1 MDKNDG
7 TERLARGA
15 EPPDPDPARQA
26 IMIAWPRWR
35 MRHPEEAAHERL
47 PTKQIPTGRM
57 RHREER
63 AYGSIASAEGM
74 GGLRRDSG
82 VACDDGTITD

>member
-15 EPPDPDPARQA
+15 EPPDPDPARHA
-26 IMIAWPRWR
+26 LMIDWPGWR
-35 MRHPEEAAHERL
+35 MRHP
-47 PTKQIPTGRM
+47 
-57 RHREER
+57 EER